1 MSIVTDLRRLSIALG
16 GLLCGMA
23 SALYLLR

>member
-16 GLLCGMA
+16 GLVCGMA
-23 SALYLLR
+23 SALFLLR